1 MEKER
6 SDKLC
11 DAEMLFH
18 MLLFA
23 YEKSVRDI
31 LATGHVIFVH
41 PTLSLLREISEKE
54 GIDLTKAKT
63 VDEAFERFSS
73 MLKDSGLVK
82 EVQFEKLGPDKYMLH
97 VDKCIYAKRLHQS
110 LKPLC
115 KDATCR
121 YALIAMA
128 ILEKFCNSNAKLNTS
143 DFTPEGTK
151 TIIECLSKETKQ

>member
-6 SDKLC
+6 VDKLC
-11 DAEMLFH
+11 DAEILFH
-18 MLLFA
+18 VLLFA
-23 YEKSVRDI
+23 YAKTVRDI
-31 LATGHVIFVH
+31 MKTGQVVLVH
-41 PTLSLLREISEKE
+41 PTLNLLREISEKE
-54 GIDLTKAKT
+54 GIELIKGKT

-73 MLKDSGLVK
+73 MVKDSGLVK
-82 EVQFEKLGPDKYMLH
+82 EVQFEKLGPEKYMLH

-128 ILEKFCNSNAKLNTS
+128 ILEKFCKNNAKLNPS
-143 DFTPEGTK
+143 DFTPEGTN
-151 TIIECLSKETKQ
+151 TIIEC